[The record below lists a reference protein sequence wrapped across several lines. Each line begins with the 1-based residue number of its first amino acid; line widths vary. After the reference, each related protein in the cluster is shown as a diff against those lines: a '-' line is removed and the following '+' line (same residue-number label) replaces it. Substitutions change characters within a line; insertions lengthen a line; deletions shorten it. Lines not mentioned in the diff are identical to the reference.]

1 MENFEQ
7 TITFGKYKD
16 EPITWIV
23 AKEDDDK
30 KLLLSEKIIEFM
42 PFMKCTDE
50 EVDSIDIEW
59 ENSTVRSW
67 LNNIL
72 FFDAFTEDEQNQV
85 LESEVE
91 NKAYPQHQIEKAKDT
106 KDKVFLLSIGETEN
120 LADEG
125 LDLSSENTQY
135 AVEKQIIEW
144 KEIFGEDDE
153 PFISDD
159 WLLRTSDALGESYTV
174 SFVTDGDVIPWDPDQ
189 TAHMSC
195 GVRPA
200 LWIKK

>member
-1 MENFEQ
+1 MGNFEQ

-30 KLLLSEKIIEFM
+30 RLLLSEKIIEFM

-67 LNNIL
+67 LNNIF

-85 LESEVE
+85 LETEVE

-106 KDKVFLLSIGETEN
+106 KDKVFLLSIGETED

-125 LDLSSENTQY
+125 LDLSSENTQS
-135 AVEKQIIEW
+135 AIEKQIIEW

-174 SFVTDGDVIPWDPDQ
+174 SFVTDGDVIPWDSDQ

>member
-1 MENFEQ
+1 MGNFEQ

-67 LNNIL
+67 LNNIF

-85 LESEVE
+85 LETEVE

-106 KDKVFLLSIGETEN
+106 KDKVFLLSIGETED

-125 LDLSSENTQY
+125 LDLSSENTQS
-135 AVEKQIIEW
+135 AIEKQIIEW

-174 SFVTDGDVIPWDPDQ
+174 SFVTDGDVIPWDQDQ